1 MSLIIIVIP
10 KRARMPITI
19 SKPNRI
25 CSAGEASVLC
35 IREQDSGIEKNS
47 LSNYH

>member
-1 MSLIIIVIP
+1 MSLIIIVIL

-25 CSAGEASVLC
+25 YSAGEASVLC
-35 IREQDSGIEKNS
+35 IKEQESGIKKNS
-47 LSNYH
+47 LSNFH